1 MGGGAWSF
9 LVGGVICLVN
19 SDNERDLNL
28 LTSAGHL
35 LMVEARRR
43 VLNGGNVVGCSTAGG
58 CLKNGRYK
66 LLKRTV
72 GL

>member
-28 LTSAGHL
+28 LTNPFNCIGL
-35 LMVEARRR
+35 RCVVGEARW
-43 VLNGGNVVGCSTAGG
+43 VAFGFDWGTWGGATLLVCSG
-58 CLKNGRYK
+58 
-66 LLKRTV
+66 
-72 GL
+72 